1 MVNSRSKKSVS
12 VRKPRGKSF
21 PKSLNEGPIP
31 LDPAQELK
39 NGDPLDVT
47 EEMMENVFDREP
59 ESR

>member
-1 MVNSRSKKSVS
+1 MVNSRSKKSVL
-12 VRKPRGKSF
+12 VRKSRGKSF
-21 PKSLNEGPIP
+21 PKSLNEGSIS